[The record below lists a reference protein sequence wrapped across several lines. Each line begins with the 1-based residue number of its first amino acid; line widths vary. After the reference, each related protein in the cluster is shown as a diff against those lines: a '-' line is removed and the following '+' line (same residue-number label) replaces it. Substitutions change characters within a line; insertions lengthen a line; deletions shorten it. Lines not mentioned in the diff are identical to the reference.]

1 LYEKIRE
8 REASAVLA
16 ELLAVRFSDIKRS
29 PAKRAILKE
38 LSISPGLT
46 QGQLVTR
53 LGKSQ
58 AAISRAAKG
67 LIEAELLH
75 RIKQVREVRYWPAP
89 EVRLA
94 ADRL

>member
-1 LYEKIRE
+1 L
-8 REASAVLA
+8 V
-16 ELLAVRFSDIKRS
+16 
-29 PAKRAILKE
+29 
-38 LSISPGLT
+38 
-46 QGQLVTR
+46 LVTR

-67 LIEAELLH
+67 LIEAELLR
-75 RIKQVREVRYWPAP
+75 RIKQGREVRYWPAP